1 MPISALTLVAIE
13 APDAGLVPVTG
24 VGIPDRLRGEV
35 PDGQALFRA
44 ALHRTTRASFDAR
57 GSPVIYAV

>member
-1 MPISALTLVAIE
+1 VAV
-13 APDAGLVPVTG
+13 AGLRV
-24 VGIPDRLRGEV
+24 PDRLRGEV